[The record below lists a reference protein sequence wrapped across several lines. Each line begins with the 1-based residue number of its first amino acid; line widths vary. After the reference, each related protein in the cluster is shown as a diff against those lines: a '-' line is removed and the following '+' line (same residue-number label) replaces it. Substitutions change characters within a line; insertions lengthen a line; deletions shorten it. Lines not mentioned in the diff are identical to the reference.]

1 VHPPEESRRAA
12 REQQRCAVHPGRPAV
27 DHCPTCGRPRCGAD
41 AANLG
46 PVCGGCQDAR
56 PAEETSGDRHRGRV
70 AAGVLVAMALGA
82 VGGWI
87 GTEYIG
93 ATGFA
98 EIVPFLIGLLCASG
112 AAAAAGTH
120 GRGSVDLGM
129 RVVGAVS
136 AVLGTA
142 LGYKL
147 QPGGGSALHPAHTVL
162 PAYAAAA
169 AGAAVSRLLR

>member
-1 VHPPEESRRAA
+1 VA
-12 REQQRCAVHPGRPAV
+12 REQQRCAAHPGRPAV
-27 DHCPTCGRPRCGAD
+27 DECPTCSRPRCGSD
-41 AANLG
+41 AAELG
-46 PVCGGCQDAR
+46 AVCRGCR
-56 PAEETSGDRHRGRV
+56 GAEAPESAAADGSGRRV
-70 AAGVLVAMALGA
+70 VAGVLVAGALGA
-82 VGGWI
+82 IGGWI

-98 EIVPFLIGLLCASG
+98 EIVPFLVGLLCASG
-112 AAAAAGTH
+112 AAAAAGTP
-120 GRGSVDLGM
+120 GRGRVDLVL
-129 RVVGAVS
+129 RLVGATC

-162 PAYAAAA
+162 PAYAAAV